1 MKRAWQIIV
10 TQLVPTWREDDDY
23 GRVPSN
29 TFENK
34 HYNEMKFNA
43 IYQIENIR
51 YQLMLYIFLQ
61 EVINFFAKARSV

>member
-1 MKRAWQIIV
+1 
-10 TQLVPTWREDDDY
+10 
-23 GRVPSN
+23 
-29 TFENK
+29 
-34 HYNEMKFNA
+34 MKFNA